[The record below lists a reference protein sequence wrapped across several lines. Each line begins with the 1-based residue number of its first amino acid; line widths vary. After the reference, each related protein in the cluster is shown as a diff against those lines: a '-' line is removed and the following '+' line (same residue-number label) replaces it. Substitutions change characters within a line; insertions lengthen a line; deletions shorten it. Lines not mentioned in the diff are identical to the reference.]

1 MSASHPEPT
10 QLSTERRYFSME
22 QVAQHLPQPELPI
35 SDDALEQYLSALYR
49 LGRLR
54 HTPNISPQNVVFL
67 HELLRQHQPK
77 RILELGCANGYST
90 LRLWQI
96 ARAWQAQIIT
106 MDLSRPAFDEAQHH
120 FATLG
125 APIEAYFGNALELL
139 PHIHART
146 PENFDFIF
154 IDAQKALTLD
164 LYLRA
169 RPLAAAGGLIVIDD
183 VLKFRHKM
191 RNFYDYLA
199 EHRIAHHIRP
209 LPDDDDGVMLIQL
222 ESFLSK

>member
-1 MSASHPEPT
+1 M
-10 QLSTERRYFSME
+10 
-22 QVAQHLPQPELPI
+22 
-35 SDDALEQYLSALYR
+35 
-49 LGRLR
+49 
-54 HTPNISPQNVVFL
+54 
-67 HELLRQHQPK
+67 
-77 RILELGCANGYST
+77 
-90 LRLWQI
+90 WQI
-96 ARAWQAQIIT
+96 ARAWQAQIVT

-139 PHIHART
+139 PHIHARI
-146 PENFDFIF
+146 PEGFDFIF

-199 EHRIAHHIRP
+199 EHRIAHRIHP

-222 ESFLSK
+222 ESFLSQ

>member
-10 QLSTERRYFSME
+10 QLSTERRYFSLE

-90 LRLWQI
+90 LRMWQI
-96 ARAWQAQIIT
+96 ARAWQAQIVT

-125 APIEAYFGNALELL
+125 APIEAWAKLGLSVYGGAVVGTWFRPGLVVALPRRDMDGNWNLLEVLRFFTGWSGALLAGL
-139 PHIHART
+139 FVGYPHVS
-146 PENFDFIF
+146 PY
-154 IDAQKALTLD
+154 ID
-164 LYLRA
+164 
-169 RPLAAAGGLIVIDD
+169 G
-183 VLKFRHKM
+183 
-191 RNFYDYLA
+191 
-199 EHRIAHHIRP
+199 
-209 LPDDDDGVMLIQL
+209 
-222 ESFLSK
+222 